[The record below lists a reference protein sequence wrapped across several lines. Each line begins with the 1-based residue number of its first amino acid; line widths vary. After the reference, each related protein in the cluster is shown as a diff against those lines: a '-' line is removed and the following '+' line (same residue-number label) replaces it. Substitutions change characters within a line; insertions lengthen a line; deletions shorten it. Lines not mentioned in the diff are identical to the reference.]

1 MTKARIPGPLAATLG
16 GVALILAW
24 WLFSLLVFPQQEGT
38 TFTPVPS
45 PYAVFDWLFVQG
57 NIAGAWSVFQP
68 TITAAAIGYLWGN
81 GIALVLA
88 TFVLVFPRTE
98 TVITQIA
105 VVTYCLPIVA
115 VGGISVVV
123 LGGAKNPGDPS
134 ATAIFLAAL
143 VCVFTTVV
151 GAILGFK
158 SADKASLDVVRVYGG
173 GAWTQLRKV
182 RLIAALPAI
191 LNALQIAVPTAF
203 LGAVLG
209 EYLGSITAGVGPTL
223 IRLQGQLDSAGVWS
237 VFLLCAV
244 FALAAY
250 GLFGLVIKL
259 VTPWV
264 AGAAGVAGRRPDAS
278 ACNSRSGHRRRSHR
292 PAGRGSG
299 CRGAGAPARRAP
311 ARTAQDGAALA
322 R

>member
-1 MTKARIPGPLAATLG
+1 MDARRLPGWLAAVIG
-16 GVALILAW
+16 AGVLILAW
-24 WLFSLLVFPQQEGT
+24 WIFSLTAFSQAEGT

-45 PYAVFDWLFVQG
+45 PWAVFEWLFVQG
-57 NIAGAWSVFQP
+57 NIAGAWGVFQP
-68 TITAAAIGYLWGN
+68 TIAAAAIGYAWGN
-81 GIALVLA
+81 GIALALA
-88 TFVLVFPRTE
+88 AFVLIVPKLE
-98 TVITQIA
+98 TLITQIA

-158 SADKASLDVVRVYGG
+158 SADKASLDVVHVYGG
-173 GAWTQLRKV
+173 SAFTQLYKV
-182 RLIAALPAI
+182 RLVAALPAI

-209 EYLGSITAGVGPTL
+209 EYLGAITAGVGPTL

-237 VFLLCAV
+237 VFLLTAV
-244 FALAAY
+244 FALVAY
-250 GLFGLVIKL
+250 GLVGLLIRL

-264 AGAAGVAGRRPDAS
+264 AGAAR
-278 ACNSRSGHRRRSHR
+278 
-292 PAGRGSG
+292 
-299 CRGAGAPARRAP
+299 
-311 ARTAQDGAALA
+311 
-322 R
+322 

>member
-1 MTKARIPGPLAATLG
+1 MTKARIPGWLAATLG
-16 GVALILAW
+16 GVGLIIAW
-24 WLFSLLVFPQQEGT
+24 WLFSLLAFQQQEGT

-45 PYAVFDWLFVQG
+45 PYAVFDWLFIQG

-98 TVITQIA
+98 TVVTQIA

-151 GAILGFK
+151 GAILGFT

-209 EYLGSITAGVGPTL
+209 EYLGSITAGV
-223 IRLQGQLDSAGVWS
+223 WS

-264 AGAAGVAGRRPDAS
+264 AGVAGK
-278 ACNSRSGHRRRSHR
+278 
-292 PAGRGSG
+292 
-299 CRGAGAPARRAP
+299 
-311 ARTAQDGAALA
+311 AA
-322 R
+322 

>member
-1 MTKARIPGPLAATLG
+1 MRVGRMPTWASGIIG
-16 GVALILAW
+16 GISLVLLW
-24 WLFSLLVFPQQEGT
+24 WLMSVIAFRPQEGT

-45 PYAVFDWLFVQG
+45 PLAVFQWLFVDG

-68 TITAAAIGYLWGN
+68 TITAAGIGYVWGN

-88 TFVLVFPRTE
+88 AFVLVFPQTE

-105 VVTYCLPIVA
+105 VVSYCLPIVA
-115 VGGISVVV
+115 IGGISVVV
-123 LGGAKNPGDPS
+123 LGGAKSPGDPS

-158 SADKASLDVVRVYGG
+158 SADKASLDVVRVFGG
-173 GAWTQLRKV
+173 SSWTQLRKV

-209 EYLGSITAGVGPTL
+209 EYLGAITAGVGPTL
-223 IRLQGQLDSAGVWS
+223 IRLQGQLDAAGVWS

-244 FALAAY
+244 FALVAY
-250 GLFGLVIKL
+250 GLVGLLVRV

-264 AGAAGVAGRRPDAS
+264 SGAAR
-278 ACNSRSGHRRRSHR
+278 
-292 PAGRGSG
+292 
-299 CRGAGAPARRAP
+299 
-311 ARTAQDGAALA
+311 
-322 R
+322 

>member
-24 WLFSLLVFPQQEGT
+24 WLFSLLVFQQQEGT

-151 GAILGFK
+151 GAILGF
-158 SADKASLDVVRVYGG
+158 
-173 GAWTQLRKV
+173 
-182 RLIAALPAI
+182 
-191 LNALQIAVPTAF
+191 
-203 LGAVLG
+203 
-209 EYLGSITAGVGPTL
+209 
-223 IRLQGQLDSAGVWS
+223 
-237 VFLLCAV
+237 
-244 FALAAY
+244 
-250 GLFGLVIKL
+250 
-259 VTPWV
+259 
-264 AGAAGVAGRRPDAS
+264 
-278 ACNSRSGHRRRSHR
+278 
-292 PAGRGSG
+292 
-299 CRGAGAPARRAP
+299 
-311 ARTAQDGAALA
+311 
-322 R
+322 

>member
-1 MTKARIPGPLAATLG
+1 MRAKRMPTWASGIVG
-16 GVALILAW
+16 GVSLVLLW
-24 WLFSLLVFPQQEGT
+24 WLMSVIAFRPQEGT

-45 PYAVFDWLFVQG
+45 PWAVIQWLFVGG

-88 TFVLVFPRTE
+88 AFVLVFPKTE

-105 VVTYCLPIVA
+105 VVSYCLPIVA
-115 VGGISVVV
+115 IGGISVVV
-123 LGGAKNPGDPS
+123 LGGAKTPGEPS

-151 GAILGFK
+151 GAILGFT
-158 SADKASLDVVRVYGG
+158 SADRASLDVVRVFGG
-173 GAWTQLRKV
+173 GSWTQLRKV

-209 EYLGSITAGVGPTL
+209 EYLGAITAGVGPTL

-244 FALAAY
+244 FALVAY
-250 GLFGLVIKL
+250 GLVGLLVRF

-264 AGAAGVAGRRPDAS
+264 SGAAR
-278 ACNSRSGHRRRSHR
+278 
-292 PAGRGSG
+292 
-299 CRGAGAPARRAP
+299 
-311 ARTAQDGAALA
+311 
-322 R
+322 

>member
-1 MTKARIPGPLAATLG
+1 MTRLRLPTWASAVLG
-16 GVALILAW
+16 GVLLILAW
-24 WLFSLLVFPQQEGT
+24 WLFSITAFQQQEGT

-45 PYAVFDWLFVQG
+45 PWAVFEWLFVDG
-57 NIAGAWSVFQP
+57 NILGAWGVFRP
-68 TITAAAIGYLWGN
+68 TIVAAGIGYLWGN

-88 TFVLVFPRTE
+88 ALVLVFPRLE
-98 TVITQIA
+98 TLITQVA

-115 VGGISVVV
+115 VGGISIVV
-123 LGGAKNPGDPS
+123 LGGADNPGDPS
-134 ATAIFLAAL
+134 STAIFLAAL

-151 GAILGFK
+151 GSILGFK

-173 GAWTQLRKV
+173 GRWTQMRKV

-191 LNALQIAVPTAF
+191 LNALQIAVPSAF

-237 VFLLCAV
+237 VFLLTAV
-244 FALAAY
+244 VALVAY
-250 GLFGLVIKL
+250 GIVGIFIRL

-264 AGAAGVAGRRPDAS
+264 SGKAS
-278 ACNSRSGHRRRSHR
+278 
-292 PAGRGSG
+292 
-299 CRGAGAPARRAP
+299 
-311 ARTAQDGAALA
+311 
-322 R
+322 

>member
-1 MTKARIPGPLAATLG
+1 MARVRVPGWVAGLVGAVVLV
-16 GVALILAW
+16 GVW
-24 WLFSLLVFPQQEGT
+24 WLFSLTAFRPADGT
-38 TFTPVPS
+38 SYTPVPS
-45 PYAVFDWLFVQG
+45 PWAVVDWLFVQG
-57 NIAGAWSVFQP
+57 NIAGAWGVFQP

-81 GIALVLA
+81 GIALLLA
-88 TFVLVFPRTE
+88 TVVLVFPRTE

-115 VGGISVVV
+115 VGGISIVV

-151 GAILGFK
+151 GAILGFT
-158 SADKASLDVVRVYGG
+158 SADKAALDVVRVYGG
-173 GAWTQLRKV
+173 GRWTQLRKV

-191 LNALQIAVPTAF
+191 LTALQIAVPTAF

-209 EYLGSITAGVGPTL
+209 EYLGAITAGVGPTL

-244 FALAAY
+244 FALVAY
-250 GLFGLVIKL
+250 ALFGLLIRL

-264 AGAAGVAGRRPDAS
+264 AGKAV
-278 ACNSRSGHRRRSHR
+278 
-292 PAGRGSG
+292 
-299 CRGAGAPARRAP
+299 
-311 ARTAQDGAALA
+311 
-322 R
+322 

>member
-1 MTKARIPGPLAATLG
+1 MTKARIPGWLAATLG
-16 GVALILAW
+16 GVGLVLAW
-24 WLFSLLVFPQQEGT
+24 WLFSLLAFQQQEGT

-45 PYAVFDWLFVQG
+45 PYAVFDWLFIQG

-88 TFVLVFPRTE
+88 TSVLVFPRTE

-105 VVTYCLPIVA
+105 VVTYCLPVVA

-158 SADKASLDVVRVYGG
+158 SADKAALDVVRVYGG

-209 EYLGSITAGVGPTL
+209 NTSARSQQESGPH
-223 IRLQGQLDSAGVWS
+223 S
-237 VFLLCAV
+237 
-244 FALAAY
+244 
-250 GLFGLVIKL
+250 
-259 VTPWV
+259 
-264 AGAAGVAGRRPDAS
+264 S
-278 ACNSRSGHRRRSHR
+278 ACRGNSTR
-292 PAGRGSG
+292 PACGRCS
-299 CRGAGAPARRAP
+299 CCAPCSP
-311 ARTAQDGAALA
+311 SPRTACSAS
-322 R
+322 

>member
-1 MTKARIPGPLAATLG
+1 VARARVPGWLAGVIG
-16 GVALILAW
+16 GVVLILVW
-24 WLFSLLVFPQQEGT
+24 WLFSIFAFEEEAGT
-38 TFTPVPS
+38 SFTPVPS
-45 PYAVFDWLFVQG
+45 PFAVFDWLFVQG
-57 NIAGAWSVFQP
+57 NIAGAWNVFRP
-68 TITAAAIGYLWGN
+68 TITAAAIGYVWGN

-88 TFVLVFPRTE
+88 TIVLLFPRAE
-98 TVITQIA
+98 TVVTQVA

-115 VGGISVVV
+115 VGGISIVV

-134 ATAIFLAAL
+134 TTAIFLAAL

-158 SADKASLDVVRVYGG
+158 SADKAALDVVRVYGG
-173 GAWTQLRKV
+173 GRWMQLRKV

-209 EYLGSITAGVGPTL
+209 EYLGSISAGVGPTL

-244 FALAAY
+244 IALVAY
-250 GLFGLVIKL
+250 GLFGLIIRL

-264 AGAAGVAGRRPDAS
+264 AGKAA
-278 ACNSRSGHRRRSHR
+278 
-292 PAGRGSG
+292 
-299 CRGAGAPARRAP
+299 
-311 ARTAQDGAALA
+311 
-322 R
+322 